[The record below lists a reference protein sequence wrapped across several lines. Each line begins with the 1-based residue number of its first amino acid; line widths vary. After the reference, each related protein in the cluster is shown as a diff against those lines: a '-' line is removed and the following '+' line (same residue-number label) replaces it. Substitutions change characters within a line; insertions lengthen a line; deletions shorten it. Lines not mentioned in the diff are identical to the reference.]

1 MKTTTTT
8 TEALEQ
14 NLEYLKLPYMRE
26 SHLSLAT
33 EAASKKWDYTQYLS
47 ELIQGQAS
55 QKRRSSIERRISTAR
70 FPVNKTLAD
79 YDFTWPSKIN
89 QTQIKQLHR
98 LEFIQQKANVMF
110 LGTVGLGKTHLAI
123 SLGMKACQ
131 QGYRV
136 VYTTAIAAINALT
149 MAKKQQRLKQEL
161 KKYSLPQLLLIDE
174 LGYLPIDQQ
183 GADLLF
189 QIISERYEQ
198 GSIILTSNKAYK
210 QWPSIFNNDSTITSA
225 VLDRLLHHSETVI
238 IQGNSYRM
246 KDRID

>member
-1 MKTTTTT
+1 MKTAKTTDL
-8 TEALEQ
+8 LEQ
-14 NLEYLKLPYMRE
+14 NLEYLKLPYIRE
-26 SHLSLAT
+26 SHLTLAT
-33 EAASKKWDYTQYLS
+33 EAASNKWDYTEFPG
-47 ELIQGQAS
+47 ELIQGQTL
-55 QKRRSSIERRISTAR
+55 QKRQGSIERRIKLAR

-79 YDFTWPSKIN
+79 YDFTWPKKIN

-98 LEFIQQKANVMF
+98 LEFIQQKSNVMF

-123 SLGMKACQ
+123 SLGKKACQ

-136 VYTTAIAAINALT
+136 LYTTAIAAINALT

-174 LGYLPIDQQ
+174 LGYLPIDQL

-210 QWPSIFNNDSTITSA
+210 QWPTIFNNDSTITSA
-225 VLDRLLHHSETVI
+225 VLDRLLHHSETVLI
-238 IQGNSYRM
+238 EGNSYRM
-246 KDRID
+246 KDRIE